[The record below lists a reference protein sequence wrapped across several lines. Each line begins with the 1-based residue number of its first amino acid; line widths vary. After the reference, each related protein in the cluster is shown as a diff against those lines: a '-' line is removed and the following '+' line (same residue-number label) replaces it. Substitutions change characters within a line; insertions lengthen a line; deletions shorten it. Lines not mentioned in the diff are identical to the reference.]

1 MIKKNIDTAMKGQDS
16 DIGHE
21 YKSMI
26 TERYEDTVRNVVSTG
41 GKLLRLHK
49 VVSGRVN

>member
-1 MIKKNIDTAMKGQDS
+1 MKAGQDS

-26 TERYEDTVRNVVSTG
+26 VERYEDTVRNVVSTG
-41 GKLLRLHK
+41 CKLLMKLHK
-49 VVSGRVN
+49 VVLVRVS